1 MRVQTEEKKSLINSM
16 KHYMNEGNYQQYHDN
31 AMITNTLVYLAVQFN
46 SVISTRMQL
55 DQNLYYYNRI
65 NVNKH

>member
-1 MRVQTEEKKSLINSM
+1 M

>member
-16 KHYMNEGNYQQYHDN
+16 KHYMNEGNYQQYQDN